1 MSMPAGLE
9 HLASKKAQCAQIE
22 YQHINRNLSMS
33 AFHTVRI
40 WDLPTRLFH
49 WALFVCVVGLIIT
62 GNVGGSWMTWHFRL
76 GYCVMTLLLFR
87 CVWGLIGGRWSRF
100 ASFIYSPWI
109 LFEYLRGNGK
119 PEHSAG
125 HNPLG
130 AFSVFAL
137 LTFLTLQVGT
147 GLISDDEITNQGPLA
162 RFVSNARVSLAT
174 WWHKDVGKWVIAALI
189 VLHIAAILF
198 YLYKKKENLIKPML
212 HGDKEMPQPVQ
223 PSKDDVASRFVALVV
238 LALCG
243 GFVYWVQSLGAPAF

>member
-1 MSMPAGLE
+1 MTP
-9 HLASKKAQCAQIE
+9 H
-22 YQHINRNLSMS
+22 
-33 AFHTVRI
+33 HTVRI
-40 WDLPTRLFH
+40 WDLPTRIFH

-62 GNVGGSWMTWHFRL
+62 GNIGGNLMTWHFRL

-87 CVWGLIGGRWSRF
+87 IVWGLIGGKWSRF
-100 ASFIYSPWI
+100 GSFIYAPSTVI
-109 LFEYLRGNGK
+109 AYLKGQGK

-130 AFSVFAL
+130 AGSVFAL
-137 LTFLTLQVGT
+137 LAFLAAQVGT

-162 RFVSNARVSLAT
+162 RFVSNASVSLAN

-189 VLHIAAILF
+189 VLHVAAILF
-198 YLYKKKENLIKPML
+198 YLHKKKENLIKPML
-212 HGDKEMPQPVQ
+212 HGDKQMLAPVE
-223 PSKDDVASRFVALVV
+223 PSKDTAVSRVVALVV

>member
-1 MSMPAGLE
+1 MTP
-9 HLASKKAQCAQIE
+9 H
-22 YQHINRNLSMS
+22 
-33 AFHTVRI
+33 HTVRI

-62 GNVGGSWMTWHFRL
+62 GNIGGNLMTWHFRL

-87 CVWGLIGGRWSRF
+87 IVWGLIGGKWSRF
-100 ASFIYSPWI
+100 ASFIYAPSTVI
-109 LFEYLRGNGK
+109 AYLKGQGK

-130 AFSVFAL
+130 AGSVFAL
-137 LTFLTLQVGT
+137 LAFLAAQVGT

-162 RFVSNARVSLAT
+162 RFVSNASVNLAN

-198 YLYKKKENLIKPML
+198 YLHKKKENLIKPML
-212 HGDKEMPQPVQ
+212 HGDKQMLEPVE
-223 PSKDDVASRFVALVV
+223 PSKDNATSRILALVV
-238 LALCG
+238 LVVCG

>member
-1 MSMPAGLE
+1 MTP
-9 HLASKKAQCAQIE
+9 H
-22 YQHINRNLSMS
+22 
-33 AFHTVRI
+33 HTVRI
-40 WDLPTRLFH
+40 WDLPTRIFH

-62 GNVGGSWMTWHFRL
+62 GNIGGNLMTWHFRL

-87 CVWGLIGGRWSRF
+87 IVWGLIGGKWSRF
-100 ASFIYSPWI
+100 GSFIYAPSTVI
-109 LFEYLRGNGK
+109 AYLKGQGK

-130 AFSVFAL
+130 AGSVFAL
-137 LTFLTLQVGT
+137 LAFLAAQVGT
-147 GLISDDEITNQGPLA
+147 GLISDDEITNQGPLS
-162 RFVSNARVSLAT
+162 RFVSNASVSLAN

-198 YLYKKKENLIKPML
+198 YLHKKKENLIKPML
-212 HGDKEMPQPVQ
+212 HGDKQMLAPVE
-223 PSKDDVASRFVALVV
+223 PSKDTAASRVVALVV

>member
-1 MSMPAGLE
+1 MTP
-9 HLASKKAQCAQIE
+9 H
-22 YQHINRNLSMS
+22 
-33 AFHTVRI
+33 HTVRI
-40 WDLPTRLFH
+40 WDLPTRIFH

-62 GNVGGSWMTWHFRL
+62 GNIGGNLMTWHFRL

-87 CVWGLIGGRWSRF
+87 IVWGLIGGKWSRF
-100 ASFIYSPWI
+100 GSFIYAPSTVI
-109 LFEYLRGNGK
+109 AYLKGQGK

-130 AFSVFAL
+130 AGSVFAL
-137 LTFLTLQVGT
+137 LAFLAAQVGT

-162 RFVSNARVSLAT
+162 RFVSNASVSLAN

-198 YLYKKKENLIKPML
+198 YLHKKKENLIKPML
-212 HGDKEMPQPVQ
+212 HGDKQMIAPVE
-223 PSKDDVASRFVALVV
+223 PSKDTAASRVVALVV

>member
-1 MSMPAGLE
+1 MTP
-9 HLASKKAQCAQIE
+9 H
-22 YQHINRNLSMS
+22 
-33 AFHTVRI
+33 HTVRI

-62 GNVGGSWMTWHFRL
+62 GNIGGSLMTWHFRL

-87 CVWGLIGGRWSRF
+87 IVWGLIGGKWSRF
-100 ASFIYSPWI
+100 ASFIYAPSTVI
-109 LFEYLRGNGK
+109 AYLKGQGK

-130 AFSVFAL
+130 AGSVFAL
-137 LTFLTLQVGT
+137 LAFLAAQVGT
-147 GLISDDEITNQGPLA
+147 GLISDDEITNQGPLS
-162 RFVSNARVSLAT
+162 RFVSNASVSLAN

-189 VLHIAAILF
+189 VLHVAAILF
-198 YLYKKKENLIKPML
+198 YLHKKKENLIKPML
-212 HGDKEMPQPVQ
+212 HGDKQMLAPVE
-223 PSKDDVASRFVALVV
+223 PSKDTAVSRVVALVV

>member
-1 MSMPAGLE
+1 MTP
-9 HLASKKAQCAQIE
+9 H
-22 YQHINRNLSMS
+22 
-33 AFHTVRI
+33 HTVRI
-40 WDLPTRLFH
+40 WDLPTRIFH

-62 GNVGGSWMTWHFRL
+62 GNIGGNLMTWHFRL

-87 CVWGLIGGRWSRF
+87 IVWGLIGGKWSRF
-100 ASFIYSPWI
+100 GSFIYAPSTVI
-109 LFEYLRGNGK
+109 AYLKGQGK

-130 AFSVFAL
+130 AGSVFAL
-137 LTFLTLQVGT
+137 LAFLAAQVGT

-162 RFVSNARVSLAT
+162 RFVSNASVSLAN

-189 VLHIAAILF
+189 VLHVAAILF
-198 YLYKKKENLIKPML
+198 YLHKKKENLIKPML
-212 HGDKEMPQPVQ
+212 HGDKQMLAPVE
-223 PSKDDVASRFVALVV
+223 PSKDTAASRVVALVV

>member
-1 MSMPAGLE
+1 MTP
-9 HLASKKAQCAQIE
+9 H
-22 YQHINRNLSMS
+22 
-33 AFHTVRI
+33 HTVRI
-40 WDLPTRLFH
+40 WDLPTRIFH

-62 GNVGGSWMTWHFRL
+62 GNIGGNLMTWHFRL

-87 CVWGLIGGRWSRF
+87 IVWGLIGGKWSRF
-100 ASFIYSPWI
+100 GSFIYAPSTVI
-109 LFEYLRGNGK
+109 AYLKGQGK

-130 AFSVFAL
+130 AGSVFAL
-137 LTFLTLQVGT
+137 LAFLAAQVGT

-162 RFVSNARVSLAT
+162 RFVSNASVSLAN

-198 YLYKKKENLIKPML
+198 YLHKKKENLIKPML
-212 HGDKEMPQPVQ
+212 HGDKQMLAPVE
-223 PSKDDVASRFVALVV
+223 PSKDTAASRVVALVV

>member
-1 MSMPAGLE
+1 MASM
-9 HLASKKAQCAQIE
+9 HRI
-22 YQHINRNLSMS
+22 
-33 AFHTVRI
+33 RI

-76 GYCVMTLLLFR
+76 GYCVMSLLLFR
-87 CVWGLIGGRWSRF
+87 IIWGFVGGKWSRF
-100 ASFIYSPWI
+100 ASFIYAPGTVI
-109 LFEYLRGNGK
+109 AYLKGRGK

-130 AFSVFAL
+130 FASVFAL
-137 LTFLTLQVGT
+137 LGFLALQVAT

-174 WWHKDVGKWVIAALI
+174 WWHKDIGKWVIAALI

-198 YLYKKKENLIKPML
+198 YLYKKKENLIRPMIN
-212 HGDKEMPQPVQ
+212 GDKEMAQAIE
-223 PSKDDVASRFVALVV
+223 SAKDTVGSRIAALLLL
-238 LALCG
+238 LACG
-243 GFVYWVQSLGAPAF
+243 GFVYWVQSLGTQTF

>member
-1 MSMPAGLE
+1 MPT
-9 HLASKKAQCAQIE
+9 H
-22 YQHINRNLSMS
+22 
-33 AFHTVRI
+33 HTVRI

-62 GNVGGSWMTWHFRL
+62 GNVGGSLMPWHFRL

-87 CVWGLIGGRWSRF
+87 FVWGLIGGKWSRF
-100 ASFIYSPWI
+100 ASFIYAPHTVI
-109 LFEYLRGNGK
+109 AYLKGQGK

-130 AFSVFAL
+130 AGSVFAL
-137 LTFLTLQVGT
+137 LGFLALQVAT

-198 YLYKKKENLIKPML
+198 YLYKKKENLIRPMI
-212 HGDKEMPQPVQ
+212 HGDKAMPQAVE
-223 PSKDDVASRFVALVV
+223 ASQDTGLSRALALVV
-238 LALCG
+238 LLICG
-243 GFVYWVQSLGAPAF
+243 GFVWWIASLAA

>member
-1 MSMPAGLE
+1 MATP
-9 HLASKKAQCAQIE
+9 
-22 YQHINRNLSMS
+22 
-33 AFHTVRI
+33 HTVRI
-40 WDLPTRLFH
+40 WDLPTRIFH

-62 GNVGGSWMTWHFRL
+62 GNVGGNLMPWHFRF

-87 CVWGLIGGRWSRF
+87 FVWGVFGGKWSRF
-100 ASFIYSPWI
+100 ASFIYAPSTVI
-109 LFEYLRGNGK
+109 AYLKGQGK

-130 AFSVFAL
+130 AGSVFAL
-137 LTFLTLQVGT
+137 LGFLALQVAT
-147 GLISDDEITNQGPLA
+147 GLISDDEITNQGPLS

-212 HGDKEMPQPVQ
+212 HGDKEMPLPVQ
-223 PSKDDVASRFVALVV
+223 PSKDDAASRGVALGV
-238 LALCG
+238 LAVCAT
-243 GFVYWVQSLGAPAF
+243 FVWWISSLAA